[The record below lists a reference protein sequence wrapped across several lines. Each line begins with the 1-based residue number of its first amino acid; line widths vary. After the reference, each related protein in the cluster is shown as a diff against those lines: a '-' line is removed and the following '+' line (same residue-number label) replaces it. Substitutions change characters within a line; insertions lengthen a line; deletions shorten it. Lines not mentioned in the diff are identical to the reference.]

1 MARNQRDQLSGR
13 MSPATDAV
21 LRSIRRLTPGM
32 TVNDRLWWTMETG
45 MLGEKRLDLIRV
57 WCRSECQ
64 PELGGGQR
72 IVRAKMSDVRDLQ
85 RRLAE
90 FRSLSTSVEV

>member
-1 MARNQRDQLSGR
+1 MVDHGDGHIGR
-13 MSPATDAV
+13 KD
-21 LRSIRRLTPGM
+21 
-32 TVNDRLWWTMETG
+32 
-45 MLGEKRLDLIRV
+45 LDLIWG
-57 WCRSECQ
+57 WCKSECQ
-64 PELGGGQR
+64 RELGGGQR